1 MRRYLPLLLL
11 SFLVVVAAV
20 AGTFLAGQ
28 ASRQNPD
35 TMRSFTVYTSLPVE
49 QMAALAQEY
58 EKTSGIRVNVVPMA
72 TRDLIPKLK
81 ADAANAPRADLVLTG
96 ADTLAAAKQARL
108 LAAYSSPQTDI
119 IANRFTDED
128 DYWTG
133 LWYDPVVFA
142 ANRDY
147 LAKLPHQPPARWAD
161 LTVLSG
167 VRLVMTDFLV
177 ADEAANLLYT
187 MAAAQ
192 GEDKTLAYLAALH
205 RTVVQY
211 AKFLATPSRM
221 TGLGEAD
228 IAITSRSEA
237 MRYVKDGF
245 PLQVIVP
252 ADGTAIYIT
261 GAALVAGGPRIVDA
275 GRFIDW
281 LTGNEAQDVLQKNRV
296 FVIPTNPES
305 GLAQSFSGRN
315 LPLLDYKQPLSAD
328 RKAKLLDKWVQTV
341 RLAPR

>member
-1 MRRYLPLLLL
+1 MRRYLPLLVI
-11 SFLVVVAAV
+11 SFLVVVATV
-20 AGTFLAGQ
+20 TGTLLAGQ
-28 ASRQNPD
+28 ASRQNYEHL
-35 TMRSFTVYTSLPVE
+35 RSITVYTSLPVE

-58 EKTSGIRVNVVPMA
+58 EKTAGVRVNIVPMA
-72 TRDLIPKLK
+72 ARDLIPKLR
-81 ADAANAPRADLVLTG
+81 ADAAGTVRADLVLTG
-96 ADTLAAAKQARL
+96 ADTLEAAKQASL

-119 IANRFTDED
+119 IPGRFGDAD

-133 LWYDPVVFA
+133 LWYDPIVFA

-147 LAKLPHQPPARWAD
+147 LAKLGHQPPARWPD

-167 VRLVMTDFLV
+167 GRLVMTDFLA
-177 ADEAANLLYT
+177 ADEAASLLYT

-205 RTVVQY
+205 PAVVQY

-228 IAITSRSEA
+228 LAITLRSEA
-237 MRYVKDGF
+237 LRYMKDGF

-252 ADGTAIYIT
+252 ADGTAIYLT

-275 GRFIDW
+275 GRFLDW
-281 LTGNEAQDVLQKNRV
+281 LAGDEAQDVLQNNKV

-305 GLAQSFSGRN
+305 MLAQTFGGRN
-315 LPLLDYKQPLSAD
+315 LPLLEYKKALTAD
-328 RKAKLLDKWVQTV
+328 QKTKLLNKWVQTV
-341 RLAPR
+341 RLSSR